1 MYMKNRLIIISPR
14 QYGYQTDYLK
24 YVEYLP
30 QYFDI
35 VFLCLDQGEKKFECD
50 VAQIKYIKVANKRL
64 SHFVFMIYVAIYL
77 LTHKGK
83 VMTTNFKG
91 CRFLKMLMPWRKMI
105 VNIRT
110 VSVDKDSQ
118 RAALQNKRIL
128 KDVMPFDRIIMI
140 SKGGAEQLH
149 LPMEKVDIVGLGAD
163 IISDVPKTY
172 ESLHLL
178 YVGTMNHRDIPKTVK
193 GFHKYLLE
201 TGDNDAMYNIV
212 GDGEEM
218 KEVLDYVK
226 NNKLQN
232 RIFVHGRK
240 RYDELKPFFDKC
252 NIGVAFVPINE
263 AYRHQPP
270 TKTYEYINS
279 GLYAIATKNQVHIE
293 TVSSESGI
301 LIQDTSEDFCSA
313 LKEIKQRPIIYQH
326 VLEGGKP
333 FLWQS
338 IIENELITSLEN

>member
-1 MYMKNRLIIISPR
+1 MRKDRLIIVSPR
-14 QYGYQTDYLK
+14 QYGCQTDYLK

-30 QYFDI
+30 ERYRVTFI
-35 VFLCLDQGEKKFECD
+35 CLDQGETRFECNN
-50 VAQIKYIKVANKRL
+50 AEIKYIKSGTKQL
-64 SHFVFMIYVAIYL
+64 SYIFFIIYTFLYL
-77 LTHKGK
+77 LFHTGK
-83 VMTTNFKG
+83 VMVTNFGG
-91 CRFLKMLMPWRKMI
+91 CRYLKMLMPWRKMI

-110 VSVDKDSQ
+110 VSVDKDPQ

-128 KDVMPFDRIIMI
+128 KDVLPFDRIIMI

-149 LPMEKVDIVGLGAD
+149 LPKDKVDIVGLGAD
-163 IISDVPKTY
+163 IISDIPKTY

-193 GFHKYLLE
+193 GFHQYLLE
-201 TGDNDAMYNIV
+201 TGDEDAMYDIV
-212 GDGEEM
+212 GDGEEL

-226 NNKLQN
+226 TNNLQN
-232 RIFVHGRK
+232 RIVVHGRK